1 MLFGFGWRV
10 GFRLTANGLG
20 IAEDG
25 DLQYYT
31 SINAQ
36 NLNLAF
42 RFQINSSFILVL
54 FLVLQV
60 CLLQIKLQNFLFF

>member
-1 MLFGFGWRV
+1 MGLLGWVR
-10 GFRLTANGLG
+10 FRLTANGLG